1 MDDNTSL
8 AAADRGD
15 MIGYAADIVSAYVS
29 NNSVPTSELP
39 GLLSG
44 IYAAIDGLRAG
55 SASAEPAI
63 GKPTAAQIRKSI
75 KPDALIS
82 FIDGKPYKTLKRHLS
97 GNGLTIAEYRERYG
111 LPRDY
116 PSVAASYSEQRSAMA
131 KNLGLGQNRKASAPV
146 APVEPAAAPAEKPVE
161 KPTKARGR
169 AKVAEAPAPKAPA
182 PKTPAPKASKPAEEP
197 AKGRRTKK
205 PAAVA

>member
-8 AAADRGD
+8 AAQDRGD
-15 MIGYAADIVSAYVS
+15 MIGYAADIASAYVS

-39 GLLSG
+39 ALLSG
-44 IYAAIDGLRAG
+44 IYAAIDGLRGG
-55 SASAEPAI
+55 SASAEPEV

-131 KNLGLGQNRKASAPV
+131 KNLGLGQNRKVSAPA
-146 APVEPAAAPAEKPVE
+146 APVEPAAAPAKKPA
-161 KPTKARGR
+161 KARGR
-169 AKVAEAPAPKAPA
+169 AKAAEAPATKAPTQKAPAPKA
-182 PKTPAPKASKPAEEP
+182 SEPAEKP

-205 PAAVA
+205 PAAAA